1 MNDRKNNNDAY
12 DELLKSFSSFK
23 QRSTQKQPSQHN
35 DEDDVKNNG
44 EIYFSANSESAKQNC
59 FTPNFSENSAA
70 PRRQHILI
78 PEEKKEV
85 EAVVS
90 HKKTNEPTRKTGV
103 QSSQK
108 KTASSTAKKK
118 KSKKKST
125 STATSIMLVAI
136 IVVFVVAA
144 SFVLRIPIMGIVN
157 DVIAINGDDTEIR
170 VIIDDGMDY
179 DDIIDLFAQ
188 KNLISSSAFCKL
200 FAEFRHYDKDRFGN
214 PLSYPA
220 GTYYLSTDMG
230 VEGMLAEIL
239 NAGSKDSTVKLTFPE
254 GYTIDQIVEK
264 LSKNSVASSAALYAA
279 INDEALYEE
288 YEFLKYVD
296 NKQARYRMLEG
307 YMYPDTYEFY
317 IGENATSVIKKFL
330 NNFDDKWTEL
340 YSEKAKKLGLTIDEV
355 ITVASIL
362 EKEAYDAKQM
372 SVIASVIY
380 NRLDSSSFP
389 FINCDSTGQYI
400 SNNQEKLES
409 EGTYVKYMKN
419 YDTYQITGL
428 PVGPV
433 CNPGA
438 DAVKAALNPDKT
450 NYYYFLHAP
459 DGKIYLARTQAE
471 HEENMKYLED

>member
-1 MNDRKNNNDAY
+1 MDERKKSNDAY

-23 QRSTQKQPSQHN
+23 QRSMKNQPEQQN

-44 EIYFSANSESAKQNC
+44 EIYFSANSETAKQESHSTDYSVN
-59 FTPNFSENSAA
+59 TA
-70 PRRQHILI
+70 PERKQHILI

-90 HKKTNEPTRKTGV
+90 HKRVNEAVKN
-103 QSSQK
+103 QSAKPSQK
-108 KTASSTAKKK
+108 KTGASSVKKK
-118 KSKKKST
+118 KSKKKKN
-125 STATSIMLVAI
+125 STATSIMLVAL

-144 SFVLRIPIMGIVN
+144 SFVLRIPLMGVVN

-170 VIIDDGMDY
+170 VIIDEGMDY

-188 KNLISSSAFCKL
+188 KNLISNSAFCKF
-200 FAEFRHYDKDRFGN
+200 FAKFRHYDVDRYGN

-230 VEGMLAEIL
+230 VEGMLSEIL

-254 GYTIDQIVEK
+254 GYTIDQIIEK
-264 LSKNSVASSAALYAA
+264 LSKNSVASSGALYAA

-296 NKQARYRMLEG
+296 NKSLRYRMLEG

-317 IGENATSVIKKFL
+317 IGENANSVIKKFL
-330 NNFDDKWTEL
+330 NNFEDKWTEL
-340 YSEKAKKLGLTIDEV
+340 YTEKAKKLGLTIDEV

-362 EKEAYDAKQM
+362 EKEAFDAKQM
-372 SVIASVIY
+372 TVIASVLY

-400 SNNQEKLES
+400 SNVKEKLEA
-409 EGTYVKYMKN
+409 EGTYVKLMKN
-419 YDTYQITGL
+419 YDTYQVTGL
-428 PVGPV
+428 PVGPI

-438 DAVKAALNPDKT
+438 DAIKAALNPDKT
-450 NYYYFLHAP
+450 NYYYFLHAT

>member
-1 MNDRKNNNDAY
+1 MNDRKSANDAY

-23 QRSTQKQPSQHN
+23 QRSMKNQPEQQN

-44 EIYFSANSESAKQNC
+44 EIYFSANSESAKQESY
-59 FTPNFSENSAA
+59 TAGYSENSAS
-70 PRRQHILI
+70 PRKQHILI
-78 PEEKKEV
+78 PEEKREV

-90 HKKTNEPTRKTGV
+90 HKKPNDMTKNKRTQNP
-103 QSSQK
+103 K
-108 KTASSTAKKK
+108 KKSASSASKKK
-118 KSKKKST
+118 KSKKKT
-125 STATSIMLVAI
+125 TNTTTSIMLVAL
-136 IVVFVVAA
+136 IVVFVIAA
-144 SFVLRIPIMGIVN
+144 SFVLRIPIMGVVN
-157 DVIAINGDDTEIR
+157 DVIAINGDDTQIR
-170 VIIDDGMDY
+170 VIIDEGMDY

-188 KNLISSSAFCKL
+188 KNLVSNSAICKL
-200 FAEFRHYDKDRFGN
+200 FAKFRHYDEDRFGN

-230 VEGMLAEIL
+230 VEGMLSEIL
-239 NAGSKDSTVKLTFPE
+239 NAGSKDSTVMLTFPE
-254 GYTIDQIVEK
+254 GYTVDQIIEK

-279 INDEALYEE
+279 INNEELYEE

-296 NKQARYRMLEG
+296 NKQLRYRLLEG
-307 YMYPDTYEFY
+307 YLYPDTYEFY
-317 IGENATSVIKKFL
+317 IGENANSVIKKFL
-330 NNFDDKWTEL
+330 NNFKDKWTDL
-340 YSEKAKKLGLTIDEV
+340 YTEKAEKLGLTIDEV

-372 SVIASVIY
+372 SVIASVLY

-400 SNNQEKLES
+400 SNNQEKLEA
-409 EGTYVKYMKN
+409 EGTYVKLMKN

-428 PVGPV
+428 PIGPI
-433 CNPGA
+433 CNPGS
-438 DAVKAALNPDKT
+438 DAIKAALSPDKT

-471 HEENMKYLED
+471 HESNLKYLDD

>member
-1 MNDRKNNNDAY
+1 MNDRKNSNDAY

-23 QRSTQKQPSQHN
+23 QRSMQNQPEQQN

-44 EIYFSANSESAKQNC
+44 EIYFSANSESAKQESYAPRY
-59 FTPNFSENSAA
+59 TENSA
-70 PRRQHILI
+70 PIRKQHILI

-90 HKKTNEPTRKTGV
+90 HKKPNDMTKKQGTNNPK
-103 QSSQK
+103 K
-108 KTASSTAKKK
+108 KTTAAASKKK
-118 KSKKKST
+118 KSKKKT
-125 STATSIMLVAI
+125 TNTTTSIMLVAL
-136 IVVFVVAA
+136 IVVFVIAA
-144 SFVLRIPIMGIVN
+144 SFVLRIPIMGVVN

-170 VIIDDGMDY
+170 VIIDEGMDY

-188 KNLISSSAFCKL
+188 KNLVSNSAFCKL
-200 FAEFRHYDKDRFGN
+200 FAKFRHYDEDRFGN

-230 VEGMLAEIL
+230 VEGMLSEIL
-239 NAGSKDSTVKLTFPE
+239 NAGSKDSTVMLTFPE
-254 GYTIDQIVEK
+254 GYTIDQIIEK

-279 INDEALYEE
+279 INNEELYEE

-296 NKQARYRMLEG
+296 NKQMRYRLLEG
-307 YMYPDTYEFY
+307 YLYPDTYEFY
-317 IGENATSVIKKFL
+317 IGENANSVIKKFL
-330 NNFDDKWTEL
+330 NNFKDKWTEL
-340 YSEKAKKLGLTIDEV
+340 YNEKAEKLGLTIDEV

-362 EKEAYDAKQM
+362 QKEAYDAKQM
-372 SVIASVIY
+372 SVIASVLY

-400 SNNQEKLES
+400 SNNKEKLEA
-409 EGTYVKYMKN
+409 EGTYVKLMKN

-428 PVGPV
+428 PVGPI
-433 CNPGA
+433 CNPGS
-438 DAVKAALNPDKT
+438 DAVKAALSPDKT

-471 HEENMKYLED
+471 HEGNMKYLEE

>member
-1 MNDRKNNNDAY
+1 MDNRKNSNDAY

-23 QRSTQKQPSQHN
+23 QRSVKNQTEQQN
-35 DEDDVKNNG
+35 EEDDVKNNG
-44 EIYFSANSESAKQNC
+44 EIYFSANSESAKQDNY
-59 FTPNFSENSAA
+59 TPDYSVNSA
-70 PRRQHILI
+70 PSRKQHILI

-90 HKKTNEPTRKTGV
+90 RKRTVEPTKAQGAQRSPKKAG
-103 QSSQK
+103 SS
-108 KTASSTAKKK
+108 AAKKK

-125 STATSIMLVAI
+125 STATSVMLVAV

-157 DVIAINGDDTEIR
+157 DVIAINGNDTQIR
-170 VIIDDGMDY
+170 VIVDEGMDY
-179 DDIIDLFAQ
+179 ADIIDLFAQ
-188 KNLISSSAFCKL
+188 KNLISNSSFCKL
-200 FAEFRHYDKDRFGN
+200 FARFRHYNVDRFGN
-214 PLSYPA
+214 PQTYPA

-230 VEGMLAEIL
+230 VEGMLSEIKS
-239 NAGSKDSTVKLTFPE
+239 AGSKDSTVKLTFPE

-264 LSKNSVASSAALYAA
+264 LSKNGVASSNALYKA
-279 INDEALYEE
+279 INDEDLYEE

-296 NKQARYRMLEG
+296 NKAVRYRMLEG

-340 YSEKAKKLGLTIDEV
+340 YSEKAEKLGLTIDEV
-355 ITVASIL
+355 MTVASIL

-400 SNNQEKLES
+400 SNNQEKLEA
-409 EGTYVKYMKN
+409 EGTYVKLMKN

-428 PVGPV
+428 PVGPI

-438 DAVKAALNPDKT
+438 DAVKAALSPDKT

-471 HEENMKYLED
+471 HEANMKHLEE

>member
-1 MNDRKNNNDAY
+1 MDNRKNSNDAY

-23 QRSTQKQPSQHN
+23 QRSMKNEPEQQN
-35 DEDDVKNNG
+35 EEADVKNNG
-44 EIYFSANSESAKQNC
+44 EIYFSANSESAKQSS
-59 FTPNFSENSAA
+59 FTPNFDENPA
-70 PRRQHILI
+70 PPRKQHILI

-90 HKKTNEPTRKTGV
+90 HKKPNEQAGKTSS
-103 QSSQK
+103 QASQK
-108 KTASSTAKKK
+108 KASSAKAKKK

-125 STATSIMLVAI
+125 STATSIMLVAV

-170 VIIDDGMDY
+170 VIVEEGMDY
-179 DDIIDLFAQ
+179 EDIIDLFAQ
-188 KNLISSSAFCKL
+188 KNLVSNSAFCKL
-200 FAEFRHYDKDRFGN
+200 FAKFRHYDVDRFGN
-214 PLSYPA
+214 PQSYPA

-230 VEGMLAEIL
+230 VEGMLSEIK

-264 LSKNSVASSAALYAA
+264 LSKNGVASSGALYAA

-296 NKQARYRMLEG
+296 NKQLRYRMLEG

-340 YSEKAKKLGLTIDEV
+340 YTEKAEKLGLTIDEV

-372 SVIASVIY
+372 SVIASVLY

-400 SNNQEKLES
+400 SNNQEQLEA
-409 EGTYVKYMKN
+409 EGTYVKFMKN

-428 PVGPV
+428 PVGPI

-438 DAVKAALNPDKT
+438 DAIKAALSPDKT

-471 HEENMKYLED
+471 HEDNMKYLEE

>member
-23 QRSTQKQPSQHN
+23 QRSMKNQPEQQN

-44 EIYFSANSESAKQNC
+44 EIYFSANSESAKQNNI
-59 FTPNFSENSAA
+59 TSDYSVNSAP
-70 PRRQHILI
+70 PRKQHILI

-90 HKKTNEPTRKTGV
+90 HKKMNEPMKKQEAQHSRKKGG
-103 QSSQK
+103 
-108 KTASSTAKKK
+108 SSTAKNK

-125 STATSIMLVAI
+125 NTTTSIMLVAV

-144 SFVLRIPIMGIVN
+144 SFVLRIPLMGIVN
-157 DVIAINGDDTEIR
+157 DVIAINGNDTEIR
-170 VIIDDGMDY
+170 VIIDEGMDY
-179 DDIIDLFAQ
+179 DDIVELFAQ
-188 KNLISSSAFCKL
+188 KNLISNSTFCK
-200 FAEFRHYDKDRFGN
+200 FFVKFRHYDEDKFGN
-214 PLSYPA
+214 PLTYPA

-230 VEGMLAEIL
+230 VEGMLSEIL

-254 GYTIDQIVEK
+254 GYTIDQIIEK
-264 LSKNSVASSAALYAA
+264 LSKNSVASSSALYAA
-279 INDEALYEE
+279 INDEKLYEE

-296 NKQARYRMLEG
+296 NKQSRYRMLEG
-307 YMYPDTYEFY
+307 YMHPDTYEFY

-330 NNFDDKWTEL
+330 NNFADKWTEL
-340 YSEKAKKLGLTIDEV
+340 YTEKAEKLGLTIDEV

-400 SNNQEKLES
+400 SNAKEKLEA
-409 EGTYVKYMKN
+409 EGTYVKLMKN
-419 YDTYQITGL
+419 YDTYQVTGL
-428 PVGPV
+428 PVGPI

-438 DAVKAALNPDKT
+438 AAVKAALSPDKT
-450 NYYYFLHAP
+450 NYYYFLHAA

-471 HEENMKYLED
+471 HEANMKYLED